1 MKNIVLIG
9 ASGFVGSAILNEALN
24 RGHKVTAVVLNPQ
37 KVSINNPNLTVV
49 KADATNPDTLAELAK
64 GKDAIISAYNPGW
77 TNPRQYEETLENYPK
92 IVEGAKRAGVKR
104 LLIVGGAGTLSVD
117 VYLPFP

>member
-64 GKDAIISAYNPGW
+64 GKDAIISAYNP
-77 TNPRQYEETLENYPK
+77 
-92 IVEGAKRAGVKR
+92 
-104 LLIVGGAGTLSVD
+104 S
-117 VYLPFP
+117 